1 MFVQHIHDR
10 LTVRMLK
17 TSDAEPLYQLI
28 KQSKPY
34 LRQWLPWIDDG
45 VTLSY
50 CEELIENNFLAHA
63 TRSSLT
69 IGVFYDGR
77 IVGIVTFNKYNW
89 RNRIGYIGYWLGEP
103 YQGKG
108 IMTESVKALIQYGF
122 TKLRLNRVEI
132 HCATENIKSQAIP
145 KRLGFK
151 KEGHL
156 REAEWL
162 YDHFV
167 DHFVYGLLTSDWQ

>member
-1 MFVQHIHDR
+1 RSSLSPI
-10 LTVRMLK
+10 
-17 TSDAEPLYQLI
+17 
-28 KQSKPY
+28 PY
-34 LRQWLPWIDDG
+34 T
-45 VTLSY
+45 TLFRS
-50 CEELIENNFLAHA
+50 A

-69 IGVFYDGR
+69 IGVFYDER